1 MFVIDKGFIIRT
13 LKIFLFSLSIMILTI
28 VITYSIDMNVEAMI
42 KGIDNDI
49 SRSVKQ
55 SSGLGAVIIYIVNNG
70 FIVPLQMFLLSLIPI
85 QFLYF
90 FNLIY
95 SSVLPGI
102 VIGILLKID
111 FYKAIANII
120 SVFPHTTLEILGFCI
135 FASVLFQL
143 NKSIRSKIRELFK
156 KNGERTSIIKS
167 LHNTI
172 KIYIFVVIPV
182 IVLAAICEEYLR
194 KILYSLLNDNK
205 RTKVFVLC
213 SYIFL

>member
-1 MFVIDKGFIIRT
+1 YMYFLVVFLQAEDVILDR
-13 LKIFLFSLSIMILTI
+13 
-28 VITYSIDMNVEAMI
+28 NVTGVQTCA
-42 KGIDNDI
+42 
-49 SRSVKQ
+49 
-55 SSGLGAVIIYIVNNG
+55 LPIY
-70 FIVPLQMFLLSLIPI
+70 
-85 QFLYF
+85 
-90 FNLIY
+90 LIY

-167 LHNTI
+167 LYNTV
-172 KIYIFVVIPV
+172 KIYIFVVIQV
-182 IVLAAICEEYLR
+182 IVLAAIFEEY
-194 KILYSLLNDNK
+194 I
-205 RTKVFVLC
+205 
-213 SYIFL
+213 

>member
-156 KNGERTSIIKS
+156 KNCERTSIIKS

-194 KILYSLLNDNK
+194 KILYSLLS
-205 RTKVFVLC
+205 V
-213 SYIFL
+213 I

>member
-13 LKIFLFSLSIMILTI
+13 LKIFLFSLIIMILTI
-28 VITYSIDMNVEAMI
+28 VITYSIDMNVKAMI
-42 KGIDNDI
+42 KG
-49 SRSVKQ
+49 
-55 SSGLGAVIIYIVNNG
+55 
-70 FIVPLQMFLLSLIPI
+70 
-85 QFLYF
+85 
-90 FNLIY
+90 
-95 SSVLPGI
+95 
-102 VIGILLKID
+102 
-111 FYKAIANII
+111 IANII

-194 KILYSLLNDNK
+194 KILYSLLS
-205 RTKVFVLC
+205 V
-213 SYIFL
+213 I

>member
-55 SSGLGAVIIYIVNNG
+55 YSGLGAVIIYIVNNG

-167 LHNTI
+167 LYNTV

-194 KILYSLLNDNK
+194 KILYSLLS
-205 RTKVFVLC
+205 V
-213 SYIFL
+213 I

>member
-95 SSVLPGI
+95 SSILPGI

-194 KILYSLLNDNK
+194 KILYSLLS
-205 RTKVFVLC
+205 V
-213 SYIFL
+213 I

>member
-1 MFVIDKGFIIRT
+1 MLEIEKGFIIRT

-42 KGIDNDI
+42 KG
-49 SRSVKQ
+49 
-55 SSGLGAVIIYIVNNG
+55 
-70 FIVPLQMFLLSLIPI
+70 
-85 QFLYF
+85 
-90 FNLIY
+90 
-95 SSVLPGI
+95 
-102 VIGILLKID
+102 
-111 FYKAIANII
+111 IANII

-194 KILYSLLNDNK
+194 KILYSLLS
-205 RTKVFVLC
+205 V
-213 SYIFL
+213 I